1 MIIRLSGL
9 TCTAY
14 LYSEAHSFKNSI
26 TKNTTMNYYNN
37 KQIRFDDEEETP
49 KELPE
54 NPMEKMVS
62 GWQFDKKFIEQRKIF
77 LWGVVDDKSA
87 KDITARLLYLEA
99 IDPGKEITFYINSPG
114 GVVTSGMVI
123 YDTMQMISSPV
134 STVCMGMAASMGSIL
149 LSGGAKGRR
158 FIFPSG
164 QVMIHQPSGG
174 GQGVSADLE
183 IMAVQILKIKQLGA
197 KILADNCGQTYEKV
211 MKDFD
216 RDYWMDSKESVAYGI
231 VDGVMDKL

>member
-1 MIIRLSGL
+1 M
-9 TCTAY
+9 
-14 LYSEAHSFKNSI
+14 N
-26 TKNTTMNYYNN
+26 TMNYYNN
-37 KQIRFDDEEETP
+37 KQVRFDDEEETP

-77 LWGVVDDKSA
+77 LWGAVDDKSA

-114 GVVTSGMVI
+114 GVVTSGMVM

-149 LSGGAKGRR
+149 LSGGTKGRR

-216 RDYWMDSKESVAYGI
+216 RDFWMDAKESVAYGI